1 MKVKFFMIN
10 LDKKYTDYILSK
22 TDIFK
27 HIHPNILSVLG
38 LVTDFL
44 LLYFMT
50 IGAVFLI
57 GIALF
62 IRYSCDCLDGA
73 VARKYKKVSDLG
85 GALDT
90 FADNT
95 LIFILLYGILMALG
109 VSIGYVIMIPT
120 AIVIAN
126 LIYMY
131 SKNAILHH
139 QHLTN
144 YQSNLFDRI
153 YLFGINNNCLIYL
166 FTFII
171 IATILL

>member
-1 MKVKFFMIN
+1 MIN

-38 LVTDFL
+38 LVVDFL

-50 IGAVFLI
+50 IGTVFLI
-57 GIALF
+57 GVGLF

-90 FADNT
+90 LADNT
-95 LIFILLYGILMALG
+95 LIFILLYGIIIALG
-109 VSIGYVIMIPT
+109 VSIGYAIMIPT
-120 AIVIAN
+120 IIVIAN

-139 QHLTN
+139 QHLKN
-144 YQSNLFDRI
+144 SQSTLFDRI
-153 YLFGINNNCLIYL
+153 YLFGINNNCLVYL
-166 FTFII
+166 FAFII
-171 IATILL
+171 IAMILL

>member
-1 MKVKFFMIN
+1 MN
-10 LDKKYTDYILSK
+10 LDKKYTEYILDH
-22 TDIFK
+22 TNIFK
-27 HIHPNILSVLG
+27 HVHPNVLSVLG
-38 LVTDFL
+38 LITDFF

-50 IGAVFLI
+50 IGSLVLI

-90 FADNT
+90 LADNT
-95 LIFILLYGILMALG
+95 LIFILLYGIVMALG
-109 VSIGYVIMIPT
+109 VDIVYAIAISSIV
-120 AIVIAN
+120 VLAN

-139 QHLTN
+139 QHLKN
-144 YQSNLFDRI
+144 SQSTLFDRI

-166 FTFII
+166 LAFII
-171 IATILL
+171 IAIILL

>member
-1 MKVKFFMIN
+1 MIN

-22 TDIFK
+22 TDLFK
-27 HIHPNILSVLG
+27 YVHPNILSVLG
-38 LVTDFL
+38 LITDFL

-50 IGAVFLI
+50 IGAVALI
-57 GIALF
+57 GVGLF

-95 LIFILLYGILMALG
+95 LIFVLLYGIIIALG
-109 VSIGYVIMIPT
+109 IGIMH
-120 AIVIAN
+120 AIVIPGIIVLAN

-139 QHLTN
+139 QHLKN
-144 YQSNLFDRI
+144 SQSTLFDRI
-153 YLFGINNNCLIYL
+153 YLFGINNNCLVYL
-166 FTFII
+166 FAFII
-171 IATILL
+171 IAIILL